1 MKQLK
6 LEERNSTMRDCTG
19 WEGEGDS
26 GGTCHTCSIFLLL
39 LLLLL
44 LLPQHIFQYLNTS
57 SSTSS
62 STHLPVP
69 QHIFQYLVV
78 GDGFSIDKATTLL
91 LQEYLHLLFSTSTSS
106 SWRPSNPNP
115 WFNCRTFKRIA
126 RNPVRSELSI
136 SNILNQSA
144 FVEITFCKNW
154 VEKAHPSFESPK
166 VLNEVS
172 DCYIHLGI

>member
-26 GGTCHTCSIFLLL
+26 RGTCHTCSIFLLL

-69 QHIFQYLVV
+69 QHIFQYIPLCWRQLQHRQGNNPFASGISSPALFNIYLVLMKTIESKPV
-78 GDGFSIDKATTLL
+78 IQLSH
-91 LQEYLHLLFSTSTSS
+91 LQKDSKESCQIRIEHFKYSE
-106 SWRPSNPNP
+106 PIGV
-115 WFNCRTFKRIA
+115 CRNYF
-126 RNPVRSELSI
+126 L
-136 SNILNQSA
+136 
-144 FVEITFCKNW
+144 
-154 VEKAHPSFESPK
+154 
-166 VLNEVS
+166 
-172 DCYIHLGI
+172 